1 MRTLISALVFTA
13 LSIALVSLLNQGNGY
28 VLFGYG
34 AWTVEGSLALFI
46 LLDLLLFL
54 VLYLLIRTISRIW
67 SIPERLQSWKQGRQD
82 QRARRSLAN
91 GLMDLAAGKWK
102 SAEQKLLKHV
112 ENSDRPLLNYLAAAR
127 TAQQLG
133 AVEKR
138 DNYLQLAYA
147 SAPSEDIAV
156 TLTQAELQL
165 SNNQLEQALAT
176 LMHLRQIAP
185 THGYVLKLLKDLYLD
200 LESWTQLQQL
210 LPELHKREVVARE
223 EMNDLEL
230 RVYLELLRQEA
241 AEQDTEAMDVTW
253 RKAPKRLRSHGEMVL
268 IYVEYLSANGFEA
281 RAERLLQEAIS
292 DNWDDGMV
300 ELYGLMEGADASHQ
314 LNVAEAWLS
323 QHRLNPVLLLALAR
337 ICLRGKLWGKARNY
351 LEASIG
357 AAPSAAAHQELG
369 MLLEQM
375 GEQELALKNYRSGME
390 LSSRRP
396 VTRSWRYDGPK
407 TKTKAA
413 AAPAQDDVEL
423 RQPMDA
429 AMPVSGE
436 SR

>member
-1 MRTLISALVFTA
+1 MRTLISALVFMA

-34 AWTVEGSLALFI
+34 VWTVEGSLALFL
-46 LLDLLLFL
+46 LLDLLLFI
-54 VLYLLIRTISRIW
+54 VLYMLIRTLSRIW
-67 SIPERLQSWKQGRQD
+67 SMPERLQNWKQGRLT

-127 TAQQLG
+127 TAQQQG

-147 SAPSEDIAV
+147 SAPAEDIAV

-165 SNNQLEQALAT
+165 SNKQLEQALAT

-200 LESWTQLQQL
+200 LGSWSQLQQL
-210 LPELHKREVVARE
+210 LPELHKRDVVSRDE
-223 EMNDLEL
+223 LNDLEL
-230 RVYLELLRQEA
+230 KVYVELLRQQATENNS
-241 AEQDTEAMDVTW
+241 EAMEVTW

-268 IYVEYLSANGFEA
+268 IYVEYLAANEFEVK
-281 RAERLLQEAIS
+281 AERLLEEAIS
-292 DNWDDGMV
+292 ENWDDGMV
-300 ELYGLMEGADASHQ
+300 ELYGLMEGADPSRQ
-314 LNVAEAWLS
+314 LNAAESWLS
-323 QHRLNPVLLLALAR
+323 QQQLNPTLLLALAH
-337 ICLRGKLWGKARNY
+337 ICLRGKLWGKARSY

-357 AAPSAAAHQELG
+357 AAPSAEAHQELG

-375 GEQELALKNYRSGME
+375 GEQELALDNYRAGLE
-390 LSSRRP
+390 LTSKGP
-396 VTRSWRYDGPK
+396 ITRSWKYDGPK
-407 TKTKAA
+407 IQDEQITD
-413 AAPAQDDVEL
+413 QDDVDL

-429 AMPVSGE
+429 AMPVAGE
-436 SR
+436 NS

>member
-1 MRTLISALVFTA
+1 MRTLISALVFMA
-13 LSIALVSLLNQGNGY
+13 LSVALVSLLNQGNGY
-28 VLFGYG
+28 VQFGYG
-34 AWTVEGSLALFI
+34 VWTVEGSLALFL

-54 VLYLLIRTISRIW
+54 VLYVLIRTLSRIW
-67 SIPERLQSWKQGRQD
+67 SMPERLQSWKQGRQT
-82 QRARRSLAN
+82 QRARKSLAN

-112 ENSDRPLLNYLAAAR
+112 ENSDKPLLNYLAAAR

-138 DNYLQLAYA
+138 DSYLQLAYA
-147 SAPSEDIAV
+147 SAPAEDIAV

-200 LESWTQLQQL
+200 LGSWSQLQQL
-210 LPELHKREVVARE
+210 LPELHKRDVVPRDE
-223 EMNDLEL
+223 LSDLEL
-230 RVYLELLRQEA
+230 KVYVELLRQEA
-241 AEQDTEAMDVTW
+241 ADKDTEAMETTW

-268 IYVEYLSANGFEA
+268 IYVEYLSSNGLEDK
-281 RAERLLQEAIS
+281 AERLLRDAIS
-292 DNWDDGMV
+292 DNWDNGMV
-300 ELYGLMEGADASHQ
+300 ELYGLMDGGDPSRQ
-314 LNVAEAWLS
+314 LNAADSWLV
-323 QHRLNPVLLLALAR
+323 QHQLNPVLLLALAH

-357 AAPSAAAHQELG
+357 AGSSAEAHQELG

-375 GEQELALKNYRSGME
+375 GEQDLALDNYRAGLE
-390 LSSRRP
+390 LSSKGP
-396 VTRSWRYDGPK
+396 ITRSWRYDGPRIQSGTVTEK
-407 TKTKAA
+407 
-413 AAPAQDDVEL
+413 DDVEL

-429 AMPVSGE
+429 AMPVAGE
-436 SR
+436 NG